1 MKCFFCK
8 GDMTEGITTHVA
20 DLGNCIIIIRNV
32 PCLKCT
38 QCGETAYIGLVVKQ
52 IEQIIDLMQT
62 SLTEI
67 AVVNYSDK
75 VVA

>member
-8 GDMTEGITTHVA
+8 GDMLEGTTTHVA
-20 DLGNCIIIIRNV
+20 DLGKCIIIIRNV

-38 QCGETAYIGLVVKQ
+38 QCGETSYIGTVVKQ
-52 IEQIIDLMQT
+52 IEEIIDLMQT
-62 SLTEI
+62 SLTEVAI
-67 AVVNYSDK
+67 VNYADK